1 MPTPKSPKTMSSRLL
16 TMKFMQRAAAA
27 AASSTSTNTNT
38 HTPSTPSTSQ
48 LQQQQ
53 SYDTLK
59 TPTPSPKRQKNS
71 SHSKSTPS
79 TPATGNADL
88 EAISAA
94 IRAEE
99 EKRAAA
105 IARQAAEAGEEEWVI
120 EYPPGTFPEPHPQ
133 TAMDGGSV
141 YGFGDVGD
149 EEVMGGR
156 QSFGGF
162 KRKGRKGLQ
171 ATATSSSH
179 NANADGDVDG
189 DGDGDDEDEEN
200 DDGHSGSG
208 SSDND
213 DDDDDDGLDALLK
226 AAKQKSEKKR
236 AEKRW
241 NAQNSK
247 KRKSGDDAVDL
258 SRLTSISGGV
268 DKGEQQRQHKRHR
281 NQWGGGGG
289 GRKGRR

>member
-27 AASSTSTNTNT
+27 SASSIPSTHTNT
-38 HTPSTPSTSQ
+38 HTPSTPTPSQ
-48 LQQQQ
+48 LQQQP
-53 SYDTLK
+53 YDTLNAS
-59 TPTPSPKRQKNS
+59 TPSPKRQKTS
-71 SHSKSTPS
+71 SHSKSTSS
-79 TPATGNADL
+79 TPATGNTDL

-120 EYPPGTFPEPHPQ
+120 EYPPGTFPEPPPQ
-133 TAMDGGSV
+133 TAMDGGSA

-149 EEVMGGR
+149 EEAMSGR

-162 KRKGRKGLQ
+162 KRKGRKGL
-171 ATATSSSH
+171 ATATSDSH
-179 NANADGDVDG
+179 NANGDVDG
-189 DGDGDDEDEEN
+189 DGEDEEN
-200 DDGHSGSG
+200 DDDRSGSG
-208 SSDND
+208 NSDND
-213 DDDDDDGLDALLK
+213 DDDDDDDDGLHALLK

-247 KRKSGDDAVDL
+247 KRKSGDGAVDL

-268 DKGEQQRQHKRHR
+268 DKGEQQRQHKRHQ
-281 NQWGGGGG
+281 N
-289 GRKGRR
+289 RR